1 MTASP
6 LFGPHGLYRIGDS
19 GEAVAEIIGKLQRL
33 GLLEGGHDVYDEATA
48 DAVRGF
54 QQERGLMI
62 DGIVGPQTYRA
73 LDDARWRLGDRL
85 LTYVVSHPLT
95 GDDVLAL
102 QAKLQDLGFAVAR
115 VDGIFG
121 PDTQRAVTEFQR
133 NMGLPADGT
142 CGPSTFKALQRIRPM
157 ATGGRPDALR
167 ASEAVRAAG
176 PRLSGKTV
184 VIDPGHGGFD
194 YGWEG
199 FGLRESDVAYDLA
212 ARIEGRLG
220 ATGVRAYLSRGRD
233 QGPDELARAA
243 FANETDANL
252 CVSLHTDGSMN
263 PEAQGV
269 ATYYYGNDLHGAS
282 SSVGEQFAGLVQRE
296 IVART
301 DLLNCRTHAKTWDLL
316 RRTKMPAVRLEIG
329 YVTNPHDSA
338 RLADPA
344 FRDVVAEAIVV
355 AIQRV
360 YLPPEQDAAT
370 GMLRFG
376 QLTV

>member
-1 MTASP
+1 MDASN
-6 LFGPHGLYRIGDS
+6 GATVYRLGDG

-33 GLLEGGHDVYDEATA
+33 RLLDDRPRWVYDEATA
-48 DAVRGF
+48 VAVRGF
-54 QQERGLMI
+54 QQQRGLVV
-62 DGIVGPQTYRA
+62 DGMVGPQTYRA
-73 LDDARWRLGDRL
+73 LDEARWRLGDRL
-85 LTYVVSHPLT
+85 LTFVPVHPMA

-102 QAKLQDLGFAVAR
+102 QSRLQELGFAVAR
-115 VDGIFG
+115 LDGFFG

-133 NMGLPADGT
+133 NLGLPADGT
-142 CGPSTFKALQRIRPM
+142 CGPSTFKALDRIRPM

-167 ASEAVRAAG
+167 ASEQVRQAG

-184 VIDPGHGGFD
+184 VIDPGHGGADF
-194 YGWEG
+194 GWEG
-199 FGLRESDVAYDLA
+199 NGLRESEIAYDLA

-233 QGPDELARAA
+233 QGPDELARAS

-252 CVSLHTDGSMN
+252 CVSLHTDGSFN
-263 PEAQGV
+263 PDAQGV
-269 ATYYYGNDLHGAS
+269 ATYYYGADLHGAY

-301 DLLNCRTHAKTWDLL
+301 DLRNCRTHTKTWDLL

-329 YVTNPHDSA
+329 YVTNPHDAS
-338 RLADPA
+338 RLADPS

-370 GMLRFG
+370 GMLRLG
-376 QLTV
+376 QLI

>member
-1 MTASP
+1 MEAS
-6 LFGPHGLYRIGDS
+6 HARAYRLGDS
-19 GEAVAEIIGKLQRL
+19 GDAVAEIVDKLQRL
-33 GLLEGGHDVYDEATA
+33 GLLEPGDHLGYDQATA
-48 DAVRGF
+48 RAVREF
-54 QQERGLMI
+54 QQQRGLMI
-62 DGIVGPQTYRA
+62 DGVVGPQTYRA
-73 LDDARWRLGDRL
+73 IDDARWRLGDRL
-85 LTYVVSHPLT
+85 LTYVVSHPQS
-95 GDDVLAL
+95 GDDVLML
-102 QAKLQDLGFAVAR
+102 QSRLQEFGFAVGR

-142 CGPSTFKALQRIRPM
+142 CGPSTFKALRRIKPM

-167 ASEAVRAAG
+167 ASEAVRVAG

-184 VIDPGHGGFD
+184 VIDPGHGGSD
-194 YGWEG
+194 HGRAG
-199 FGLRESDVAYDLA
+199 LGLRESDVVYDLA

-243 FANETDANL
+243 FANQTDANL
-252 CVSLHTDGSMN
+252 CVSLHTDGSPN
-263 PEAQGV
+263 PAAQGV
-269 ATYYYGNDLHGAS
+269 ATYYYGTDLHGAS

-301 DLLNCRTHAKTWDLL
+301 DLRDCRTHAKTWDLL

-329 YVTNPHDSA
+329 YVTNPHDAS

-344 FRDVVAEAIVV
+344 FRDVIAEAIVV

-370 GMLRFG
+370 GMLRLG

>member
-1 MTASP
+1 MDASN
-6 LFGPHGLYRIGDS
+6 GATVYRLGDG

-33 GLLEGGHDVYDEATA
+33 RLLDDRPRWVFDEDTA
-48 DAVRGF
+48 VAVRGF
-54 QQERGLMI
+54 QQQRGLVI
-62 DGIVGPQTYRA
+62 DGMVGPQTYRA
-73 LDDARWRLGDRL
+73 LDEARWRLGDRL
-85 LTYVVSHPLT
+85 LTFVPAHPMA

-102 QAKLQDLGFAVAR
+102 QSRLQELGFAVAR
-115 VDGIFG
+115 LDGFFG

-133 NMGLPADGT
+133 NLGLPADGT
-142 CGPSTFKALQRIRPM
+142 CGPSTFKSLNRIRPM
-157 ATGGRPDALR
+157 ATGGRPDAMR
-167 ASEAVRAAG
+167 ASEQVRQAG

-184 VIDPGHGGFD
+184 VIDPGHGGLDF
-194 YGWEG
+194 GWEG
-199 FGLRESDVAYDLA
+199 NGLRESEIAYDLA

-220 ATGVRAYLSRGRD
+220 ASGVRAYLSRGRD
-233 QGPDELARAA
+233 RESDELARAA

-252 CVSLHTDGSMN
+252 CVSLHTDGSFN
-263 PEAQGV
+263 PDAQGV
-269 ATYYYGNDLHGAS
+269 ATYYYGADLHGAY

-301 DLLNCRTHAKTWDLL
+301 DLRNCRTHAKTWDLL

-329 YVTNPHDSA
+329 YVTNPHDAS
-338 RLADPA
+338 RLADPS

-370 GMLRFG
+370 GMLRLG
-376 QLTV
+376 QLI

>member
-1 MTASP
+1 
-6 LFGPHGLYRIGDS
+6 
-19 GEAVAEIIGKLQRL
+19 
-33 GLLEGGHDVYDEATA
+33 
-48 DAVRGF
+48 
-54 QQERGLMI
+54 
-62 DGIVGPQTYRA
+62 
-73 LDDARWRLGDRL
+73 
-85 LTYVVSHPLT
+85 
-95 GDDVLAL
+95 
-102 QAKLQDLGFAVAR
+102 
-115 VDGIFG
+115 
-121 PDTQRAVTEFQR
+121 
-133 NMGLPADGT
+133 
-142 CGPSTFKALQRIRPM
+142 M

-212 ARIEGRLG
+212 SRIEGRLG

-269 ATYYYGNDLHGAS
+269 ATYYYGTDLHGAS

-338 RLADPA
+338 RLADAA

-370 GMLRFG
+370 GMLRLG

>member
-1 MTASP
+1 MDASS
-6 LFGPHGLYRIGDS
+6 GTTVYRLGDS

-33 GLLEGGHDVYDEATA
+33 QLLDDRPRRVFDEDTA
-48 DAVRGF
+48 VAVRGF
-54 QQERGLMI
+54 QQQRGLVV
-62 DGIVGPQTYRA
+62 DGMVGPQTYRA
-73 LDDARWRLGDRL
+73 LDEARWRLGDRL
-85 LTYVVSHPLT
+85 LTFVPAHPQA

-102 QAKLQDLGFAVAR
+102 QSRLQELGFAVAR
-115 VDGIFG
+115 IDGFFG

-133 NMGLPADGT
+133 NLGLPADGT
-142 CGPSTFKALQRIRPM
+142 CGPSTFKALDRIRPM

-167 ASEAVRAAG
+167 ASEQVRQAG

-184 VIDPGHGGFD
+184 VIDAGHGGFD
-194 YGWEG
+194 HGWEG
-199 FGLRESDVAYDLA
+199 HGLRESDIAYDLA

-233 QGPDELARAA
+233 QGPDELSRAA

-252 CVSLHTDGSMN
+252 CVSLHTDGSVN
-263 PEAQGV
+263 PAAQGV
-269 ATYYYGNDLHGAS
+269 ATYYYGADLHGAY

-301 DLLNCRTHAKTWDLL
+301 DLRNCRTHAKTWDML

-329 YVTNPHDSA
+329 YVTNQHDA
-338 RLADPA
+338 TRLSDAS

-376 QLTV
+376 QLI

>member
-1 MTASP
+1 MK
-6 LFGPHGLYRIGDS
+6 HGRSVVDAYRIGDS

-33 GLLEGGHDVYDEATA
+33 GLLDDRPRQVFDDETA
-48 DAVRGF
+48 NAVRGF
-54 QQERGLMI
+54 QQQRGLTV
-62 DGIVGPQTYRA
+62 DGVVGPQTYRA
-73 LDDARWRLGDRL
+73 IDDARWRLGDRL
-85 LTYVVSHPLT
+85 LTYVPAHPLT
-95 GDDVLAL
+95 GDDVVHL
-102 QAKLQDLGFAVAR
+102 QSRLQELGFAVAR
-115 VDGIFG
+115 IDGIFG
-121 PDTQRAVTEFQR
+121 ADTQRAVTDLQR
-133 NMGLPADGT
+133 NTGLPADGT
-142 CGPSTFKALQRIRPM
+142 CGPSTFKALDRIRPM

-167 ASEAVRAAG
+167 SAEAVRQAG

-184 VIDPGHGGFD
+184 VIDPGHGGYD

-199 FGLRESDVAYDLA
+199 HGLREADIAYDLA

-233 QGPDELARAA
+233 QGPDELTRAA

-252 CVSLHTDGSMN
+252 CVSLHTDGSLN
-263 PEAQGV
+263 PAAQGV
-269 ATYYYGNDLHGAS
+269 ATYFYGNDLHGAS
-282 SSVGEQFAGLVQRE
+282 SSVGDQFAGLVQRE

-301 DLLNCRTHAKTWDLL
+301 DLLDGRTHAKTWDLL

-329 YVTNPHDSA
+329 YVTNPHDAS

-370 GMLRFG
+370 GMLRLG
-376 QLTV
+376 QLI

>member
-1 MTASP
+1 MDAV
-6 LFGPHGLYRIGDS
+6 YRIGDT

-33 GLLEGGHDVYDEATA
+33 RLLDDRPRWAFDEDTA
-48 DAVRGF
+48 VAVRGF
-54 QQERGLMI
+54 QQQRGLMV
-62 DGIVGPQTYRA
+62 DGMVGPQTYRA
-73 LDDARWRLGDRL
+73 LDEARWRLGDRL
-85 LTYVVSHPLT
+85 LTFVPSHPLA

-102 QAKLQDLGFAVAR
+102 QSRLQELGFAVAR
-115 VDGIFG
+115 IDGIFAA
-121 PDTQRAVTEFQR
+121 DTQRAVTEFQR
-133 NMGLPADGT
+133 NIGLPADGT
-142 CGPSTFKALQRIRPM
+142 CGPSTFKALDRLRPR

-167 ASEAVRAAG
+167 ASEQVRQAG

-184 VIDPGHGGFD
+184 VIDPGHGGWD
-194 YGWEG
+194 HGWEG
-199 FGLRESDVAYDLA
+199 NGLRESDIAYDLA

-252 CVSLHTDGSMN
+252 CVSLHTDGSVN
-263 PEAQGV
+263 PAAQGV
-269 ATYYYGNDLHGAS
+269 ATYYYGADLHGAY

-301 DLLNCRTHAKTWDLL
+301 DLRNCRTHAKTWDLL

-329 YVTNPHDSA
+329 YVTNPHDSS
-338 RLADPA
+338 RLADPS

-355 AIQRV
+355 AVQRV

-370 GMLRFG
+370 GMLRLG
-376 QLTV
+376 QLI

>member
-1 MTASP
+1 MDASN
-6 LFGPHGLYRIGDS
+6 GATVYRLGDG

-33 GLLEGGHDVYDEATA
+33 RLLDDRPRWVYDEATA
-48 DAVRGF
+48 VAVRGF
-54 QQERGLMI
+54 QQQRGLVV
-62 DGIVGPQTYRA
+62 DGMVGPQTYRA
-73 LDDARWRLGDRL
+73 LDEARWRLGDRL
-85 LTYVVSHPLT
+85 LTFVPVHPMA

-102 QAKLQDLGFAVAR
+102 QSRLQELGFAVAR
-115 VDGIFG
+115 LDGFFG

-133 NMGLPADGT
+133 NLGLPADGT
-142 CGPSTFKALQRIRPM
+142 CGPSTFKALDRIRPM

-167 ASEAVRAAG
+167 ASEQVRQAG

-184 VIDPGHGGFD
+184 VIDPGHGGTD

-199 FGLRESDVAYDLA
+199 NGLRESEIAYDLA

-252 CVSLHTDGSMN
+252 CVSLHTDGSFN
-263 PEAQGV
+263 SDAQGV
-269 ATYYYGNDLHGAS
+269 ATYYYGADLHGAY

-301 DLLNCRTHAKTWDLL
+301 DLRNCRTHTKTWDLL

-329 YVTNPHDSA
+329 YVTNPYDAS

-370 GMLRFG
+370 GMLRLG
-376 QLTV
+376 QLI

>member
-1 MTASP
+1 MATARDELAP
-6 LFGPHGLYRIGDS
+6 LSARSTILSLMLGAHPNPLTPADLARAGQFFGIAPATVRVAATRAVGD
-19 GEAVAEIIGKLQRL
+19 GDLRRTEAGYRL
-33 GLLEGGHDVYDEATA
+33 GE
-48 DAVRGF
+48 
-54 QQERGLMI
+54 
-62 DGIVGPQTYRA
+62 
-73 LDDARWRLGDRL
+73 RL
-85 LTYVVSHPLT
+85 LYLRQPMLQ
-95 GDDVLAL
+95 GDDVASL
-102 QAKLQDLGFAVAR
+102 QRRLGALGFDAGR

-121 PDTQRAVTEFQR
+121 PDTQRAVMEFQR

-199 FGLRESDVAYDLA
+199 YGLRESDIAYDLA

-301 DLLNCRTHAKTWDLL
+301 DLLDGRTHAKTWDLL

-329 YVTNPHDSA
+329 YVTNPHDAS

-360 YLPPEQDAAT
+360 YLPPEMDAAT
-370 GMLRFG
+370 GMLRLG
-376 QLTV
+376 QLI

>member
-1 MTASP
+1 MDASS
-6 LFGPHGLYRIGDS
+6 GTTVYRLGDS

-33 GLLEGGHDVYDEATA
+33 QLLDDRPRRMFDEDTA
-48 DAVRGF
+48 VAVRGF
-54 QQERGLMI
+54 QQQRGLVV
-62 DGIVGPQTYRA
+62 DGMVGPQTYRA
-73 LDDARWRLGDRL
+73 LDEARWRLGDRL
-85 LTYVVSHPLT
+85 LTFVPAHPLA

-102 QAKLQDLGFAVAR
+102 QSRLQELGFAVAR
-115 VDGIFG
+115 IDGFFG

-133 NMGLPADGT
+133 NLGLPADGT
-142 CGPSTFKALQRIRPM
+142 CGPSTFKALDRIRPM

-167 ASEAVRAAG
+167 ASEQVRQAG

-184 VIDPGHGGFD
+184 VIDAGHGGFD
-194 YGWEG
+194 HGWEG
-199 FGLRESDVAYDLA
+199 HGLRESDIAYDLA

-233 QGPDELARAA
+233 QGPDELSRAA

-252 CVSLHTDGSMN
+252 CVSLHTDGSVN
-263 PEAQGV
+263 PAAQGV
-269 ATYYYGNDLHGAS
+269 ATYYYGADLHGAY

-301 DLLNCRTHAKTWDLL
+301 DLRNCRTHAKTWDML

-329 YVTNPHDSA
+329 YVTNRHDA
-338 RLADPA
+338 TRLSDAS

-376 QLTV
+376 QLI